1 MSATQMLGITAIP
14 LRTAHAEVAWTRASA
29 RLRAQLAMLL
39 IACTLTAA
47 NSCSR
52 DPVTRVRLRLDDAPG
67 GQKVALAPASSLMR
81 CPPAGAPIL
90 QPSASTGHHRVIL
103 SWNASAPSSRPEND
117 AIGYCLYRS
126 TTKNAAKQNPVCGS
140 CEQVNATPVA
150 ATGCV
155 DELVKDGVA
164 YYYVVTA
171 ISTKGMVSAS
181 SNEIPVAIP
190 PSNQKGSWGPVGNYA
205 SCRAPGTSQ

>member
-164 YYYVVTA
+164 Y
-171 ISTKGMVSAS
+171 
-181 SNEIPVAIP
+181 
-190 PSNQKGSWGPVGNYA
+190 
-205 SCRAPGTSQ
+205 